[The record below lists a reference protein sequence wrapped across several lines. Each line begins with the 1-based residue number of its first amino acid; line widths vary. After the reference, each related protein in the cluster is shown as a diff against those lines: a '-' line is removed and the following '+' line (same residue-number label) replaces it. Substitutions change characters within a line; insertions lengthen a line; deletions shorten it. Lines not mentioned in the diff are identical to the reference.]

1 MRADAIVATSVREL
15 VEILNEK
22 KIKREDI
29 TLSFEREG
37 QLTVVY
43 YH

>member
-29 TLSFEREG
+29 ALSFERDG